1 MEKVAVFP
9 GSFDPITRGH
19 ENIILRALDLF
30 DEIIVAIGLNSE
42 KQAFFPLEQRIGWIE
57 KVFAGNPQIKVQ
69 PYKGLTVEF
78 CKQANAQFILR
89 GLRTS
94 ADFEFERSI
103 GQMNKKMHPGI
114 ETVFLLSLPEYTML
128 SSSIVR
134 EVVRYG
140 GDSSELVPDTI
151 IIKTL

>member
-1 MEKVAVFP
+1 MKKIAVFP

-30 DEIIVAIGLNSE
+30 DDIIVAIGLNSE
-42 KQAFFPLEQRIGWIE
+42 KQAFFPLEQRIDWI
-57 KVFAGNPQIKVQ
+57 KQVFAGNPHIKVQ

-78 CKQANAQFILR
+78 CKQAGAQFILR

-140 GDSSELVPDTI
+140 GDPAELVPEAI
-151 IIKTL
+151 KIKTL